1 MAGSTPSPEK
11 DGIPLEVN
19 GMNIREGGG
28 RESSGLKEFVGLLV
42 ATVDILENSPV
53 IKTQAESL

>member
-11 DGIPLEVN
+11 DGIPLEAN

-28 RESSGLKEFVGLLV
+28 RESNGLKEFVGLLV

>member
-1 MAGSTPSPEK
+1 MAGSTPSPEN

-28 RESSGLKEFVGLLV
+28 RESNGLKEFVGLLV

>member
-1 MAGSTPSPEK
+1 MAGSSPSPEK
-11 DGIPLEVN
+11 DGIPLEVH

-28 RESSGLKEFVGLLV
+28 RASNGLKEFVGLLV

-53 IKTQAESL
+53 IESQAKSL